1 MFSPWLLSV
10 SYTTRPQDMLTCSH
24 SPFGIRISRNLPS
37 RLECFFFFCFLFKWE
52 PTNQNQRFNKKAF
65 FSDQAY
71 IPITSVHVNIT
82 IAWHLMSILFILQIY
97 KKENKIPAREHLLTY
112 SKMLY
117 DALEWCAWVLWWLRN
132 AGIFINIL
140 CRYEFLL
147 TFVFANLQWTSL
159 IQMDS
164 AKHEFG

>member
-10 SYTTRPQDMLTCSH
+10 SYTTRPQDMFTFAIWNKNQQKPPLS
-24 SPFGIRISRNLPS
+24 FGMV
-37 RLECFFFFCFLFKWE
+37 FFFCFLFKWE

-97 KKENKIPAREHLLTY
+97 KKENKISAREHLLTY